1 MVETH
6 QNSEVLNML
15 NVSYHYPNKRG
26 VSGISIKVMKGELT
40 LLVGRT
46 GSGKTTMYKLIA
58 RELVPDS
65 GEITLVN
72 MKSSN
77 LKGREFAKW
86 RRHLGIVFQ
95 DLRLLNDRNVLEN
108 VRLAAECETR
118 LPISAKARS
127 LRVLNRVGM
136 SHKIKDFPSE
146 LSTGEQQRV
155 AIARALVNE
164 PLVLL
169 ADEPVSNLDAETS
182 SEIIEILNQV
192 SLFGTSVLVATHQ
205 PERFEKYNPRIMRMD
220 NGTLLAS

>member
-1 MVETH
+1 MVDKHE
-6 QNSEVLNML
+6 NSDVLNML
-15 NVSYHYPNKRG
+15 NVSYHYQNRRG
-26 VSGISIKVMKGELT
+26 VGGISMKIGKGELT

-46 GSGKTTMYKLIA
+46 GSGKTTINKLIA

-65 GEITLVN
+65 GEIILMN
-72 MKSSN
+72 LRSSN
-77 LKGREFAKW
+77 LKRKEFALW

-95 DLRLLNDRNVLEN
+95 DLRLLNDRNVFEN

-118 LPISAKARS
+118 LPSSAKARS

-136 SHKIKDFPSE
+136 AHKIQDPPSE

-164 PLVLL
+164 PLLLL
-169 ADEPVSNLDAETS
+169 ADEPVSNLDTETS

-192 SLFGTSVLVATHQ
+192 SLFGTSVIVATHQ
-205 PERFEKYNPRIMRMD
+205 PERFIKYNPRILRMD
-220 NGTLLAS
+220 NGTLSES